1 MKKYKVSII
10 VPVYNASDYL
20 DDCILSVINQSYGFK
35 NIELVLVNDGSK
47 DNSLEICRN
56 YASKYENIKV
66 IDKVNSGVSET
77 RNLGFKES
85 TGNYIMFLDS
95 DDLISKDSIKYLSR
109 FLDSNGNVDFVISRV
124 RMFEKINKWHYMDY
138 RFKDDNIFID
148 INRDITYCQYHST
161 GILLRRSI
169 INDISFDKN
178 IKYGE
183 DMKYMTQVLLKNGV
197 FGKEKR
203 SILYYRKRNAETS
216 AVQRQF
222 NDKDYYLKTLNES
235 FKFIFEEVYKKYGC
249 ITKYFQYY
257 IFNSLVERFEI
268 DYNNILTKEELK
280 KYLKLIDYFMDKIDE
295 DVIMLQRRIGF
306 NIKYYLIKYKNGDNY
321 NLNVEYKNKKIF
333 FNDKGYDFKA
343 NEFIKILKLDLDGN
357 KLKIF
362 FEENDYLFKNK
373 IKIYV
378 DGKETKIKNVKN
390 TDFVCFKYRDF
401 SFNPFYE
408 GKICLLEIDFDKTKK
423 IEFKIGKDSIPYAL
437 SKDFKNHNYKVRFV
451 MLNKRMISFTKYK
464 ILFIDKCIKL
474 RKIYYYFKNII
485 RMYRNQDRCEV
496 NVNNG
501 KITKKVRK
509 V

>member
-138 RFKDDNIFID
+138 RFKDDNKFID

-203 SILYYRKRNAETS
+203 SIL
-216 AVQRQF
+216 
-222 NDKDYYLKTLNES
+222 
-235 FKFIFEEVYKKYGC
+235 
-249 ITKYFQYY
+249 
-257 IFNSLVERFEI
+257 IFNF
-268 DYNNILTKEELK
+268 
-280 KYLKLIDYFMDKIDE
+280 
-295 DVIMLQRRIGF
+295 
-306 NIKYYLIKYKNGDNY
+306 
-321 NLNVEYKNKKIF
+321 
-333 FNDKGYDFKA
+333 
-343 NEFIKILKLDLDGN
+343 
-357 KLKIF
+357 
-362 FEENDYLFKNK
+362 
-373 IKIYV
+373 
-378 DGKETKIKNVKN
+378 
-390 TDFVCFKYRDF
+390 
-401 SFNPFYE
+401 
-408 GKICLLEIDFDKTKK
+408 
-423 IEFKIGKDSIPYAL
+423 
-437 SKDFKNHNYKVRFV
+437 
-451 MLNKRMISFTKYK
+451 
-464 ILFIDKCIKL
+464 
-474 RKIYYYFKNII
+474 
-485 RMYRNQDRCEV
+485 
-496 NVNNG
+496 
-501 KITKKVRK
+501 
-509 V
+509 